1 MQNIMSHPESLVS
14 IDTLRIP
21 TEKVDH
27 VLDRVSMKFRDT
39 IDPHMKQDIL
49 NSTGMSEMG
58 QLIAGGSENVWSTK
72 GVPHEPNQP
81 KLHAANDEQFQQAA

>member
-1 MQNIMSHPESLVS
+1 MSHPESSAS

-21 TEKVDH
+21 TEEVNG

-39 IDPHMKQDIL
+39 IDPHMKQNVL
-49 NSTGMSEMG
+49 NSTGMPEMG
-58 QLIAGGSENVWSTK
+58 KLIAGGSENVWSTK

-81 KLHAANDEQFQQAA
+81 KLQATNDEQFQQAA